1 MKNIFTLLLLY
12 IAFSATAQMNPQKFL
27 EENQRIQQEKQDSN
41 KSYLQIHPNTILKNE
56 NSLLWDVIDNNPIYV
71 GDYHARAA
79 KATRTTIIAPN
90 GGIPQLDHPE
100 LVMNDGR
107 MFATTN
113 DNIIVTGGPF
123 YRSPFQ
129 YNTNVTCFIPED
141 YFVGE
146 YTVEQI
152 SKQQNAFADGSGPAF
167 SEAEQIVTV
176 ERNGTQRIFTY
187 TYFPESF
194 ASEITITLDL
204 ICDEVFVT
212 GTGSNLSCEAGAP
225 FIGQSTPEIPST
237 YSVENDIEILLDLID
252 FEPDGGCGTGGYP
265 VTLRFTKQ
273 TLSNTNFESNSISFW
288 PNPVDNNLNITA
300 KDFGFSND
308 VSVSI
313 YDILGREIL
322 RVSDFNNPNTLSV
335 DVSSLS
341 KGVYIVNLTDG
352 EQTINR
358 RIIKE

>member
-1 MKNIFTLLLLY
+1 MKNLITVFLLY
-12 IAFSATAQMNPQKFL
+12 ISFSATTQMNSQEFL
-27 EENQRIQQEKQDSN
+27 EENQEIQQEKQDHIN
-41 KSYLQIHPNTILKNE
+41 SYLQMHPNAILKSE
-56 NSLLWDVIDNNPIYV
+56 NTLLWDVTDINPIYIE
-71 GDYHARAA
+71 DYNAETR
-79 KATRTTIIAPN
+79 KATRTIFLAPN
-90 GGIPQLDHPE
+90 GGSPEPDHPE
-100 LVMNDGR
+100 LVMNEGR

-113 DNIIVTGGPF
+113 DDIIVTDGPF
-123 YRSPFQ
+123 FRSPFQ
-129 YNTNVTCFIPED
+129 DNTNVTCFIPED

-146 YTVEQI
+146 YTVGQI
-152 SKQQNAFADGSGPAF
+152 SKQQNAFAGSAGPAF
-167 SEAEQIVTV
+167 SEAEQTVTV

-204 ICDEVFVT
+204 ICGEVFVT
-212 GTGSNLSCEAGAP
+212 GTGSNLSCDTNIS
-225 FIGQSTPEIPST
+225 FIGQSTPEVPST

-265 VTLRFTKQ
+265 VTLKFTKQ
-273 TLSNTNFESNSISFW
+273 NLSNTKFESNSISFW

-313 YDILGREIL
+313 YDIMGREIL
-322 RVSDFNNPNTLSV
+322 RVSDFNNPNALSV

-341 KGVYIVNLTDG
+341 NGVYIVNLTDG
-352 EQTINR
+352 QQTINK

>member
-1 MKNIFTLLLLY
+1 MASTE
-12 IAFSATAQMNPQKFL
+12 MCPQEFL

-56 NSLLWDVIDNNPIYV
+56 NSLLWDVIDNNPIHV
-71 GDYHARAA
+71 ENYHARAA

-146 YTVEQI
+146 YTVKQI
-152 SKQQNAFADGSGPAF
+152 SEQQNPFFGSEGPAF
-167 SEAEQIVTV
+167 SDEEQTIIV
-176 ERNGTQRIFTY
+176 EPNGTQRIFTY

-204 ICDEVFVT
+204 ICGEVFVSSSQVS
-212 GTGSNLSCEAGAP
+212 GTLGCGDGP
-225 FIGQSTPEIPST
+225 VGQATPDIPSA
-237 YSVENDIEILLDLID
+237 YNIENDTELIVEILD
-252 FEPDGGCGTGGYP
+252 FEPDGGCDTGNYP
-265 VTLRFTKQ
+265 VTLKFTKQ
-273 TLSNTNFESNSISFW
+273 NLSNTKFESNSISFW

-313 YDILGREIL
+313 YDIMGREIL
-322 RVSDFNNPNTLSV
+322 RVSDFNNPNALSV

-341 KGVYIVNLTDG
+341 NGVYIVNLTDG
-352 EQTINR
+352 QQTINK